1 MWTPDVYQGAPVPV
15 TTFIATISKGAVL
28 ALALRLFIDIRGF
41 DNGTLVLV
49 VSVISIVSMFTGNLL
64 ALKQTN
70 TKRLLAYSSI
80 AHLGYLLIPLL
91 TVPRPSGIS
100 SVYMAAYITTQSVCV
115 CQFCQYVK
123 GIR

>member
-1 MWTPDVYQGAPVPV
+1 
-15 TTFIATISKGAVL
+15 VL
-28 ALALRLFIDIRGF
+28 ALAIRLFIDIRGF

-91 TVPRPSGIS
+91 TGTKTGVESA
-100 SVYMAAYITTQSVCV
+100 VFYMAAYIITTLGAFGVLSVLSVCERDADSMEDSG
-115 CQFCQYVK
+115 FFWTTMDRLY
-123 GIR
+123 